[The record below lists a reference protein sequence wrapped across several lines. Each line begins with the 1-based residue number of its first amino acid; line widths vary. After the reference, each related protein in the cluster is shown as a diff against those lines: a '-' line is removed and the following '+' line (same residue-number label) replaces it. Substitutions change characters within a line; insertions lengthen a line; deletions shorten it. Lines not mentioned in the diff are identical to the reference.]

1 MAADTNTADQCKL
14 CQREEHLQVSHIVPR
29 FVRRTL
35 RGTGAVEDPR
45 YYTGE
50 GGNFRKVEQD
60 LPKRAWLCGDCEQ
73 NLSVSEKAFAEGVY
87 HGLWHQRGQGKPV
100 DEDGIRRFLVSMAW
114 RTWHWFD
121 EHKEP
126 TFGRASNGGRLRE
139 AEEVWRNY
147 LLGKRTDVADFK
159 QHILVQQPSGMTY
172 PSQHRP
178 GLRSYMT
185 RGFNLDLLRH
195 AGSDDAIVMVHT
207 KIPRLSMFGVVEPKK
222 CGYWS
227 GTLVEP
233 GSGETWSHQKA
244 SVPPRLFEYMAT
256 QGKKML
262 DVLDTVPEA
271 VRERTSQKMD
281 RLIER
286 EGDDYL
292 EREAVRA
299 MVADGLMELPEE
311 SIVSDA
317 VDWAS
322 NHPEETVRRTG
333 DVIGYLSEA
342 EMKSLH
348 RETNRISIRCKVLGR
363 EEELSILANGK
374 EGVVKQGKAILV
386 GVEAYKTRERAEQR
400 SRLPIIFGL
409 DAEDV
414 AIAIGAE
421 VVEMPKGH
429 SERGIRYRPI

>member
-1 MAADTNTADQCKL
+1 MAAADQCKL
-14 CQREEHLQVSHIVPR
+14 CQREKHLQVSHIVPR

-50 GGNFRKVEQD
+50 GRNFRKLEQD

-172 PSQHRP
+172 PSQHRL

-222 CGYWS
+222 CGHWS

-233 GSGETWSHQKA
+233 GLGQTWCHQKA

-262 DVLDTVPEA
+262 DVLDSVPEA

-281 RLIER
+281 LLIER
-286 EGDDYL
+286 EGADYL

-322 NHPEETVRRTG
+322 KHSEETVRRTG
-333 DVIGYLSEA
+333 DVIGYLSEV

-348 RETNRISIRCKVLGR
+348 RETNRICIRCKALGL
-363 EEELSILANGK
+363 EEGLSLLADGK
-374 EGVVKQGKAILV
+374 EGVIEKGKAILV
-386 GVEAYKTRERAEQR
+386 GIEAYRTRERTEQR
-400 SRLPIIFGL
+400 SHLPIIFQLG
-409 DAEDV
+409 AEDV

-429 SERGIRYRPI
+429 SERGVRYRPI